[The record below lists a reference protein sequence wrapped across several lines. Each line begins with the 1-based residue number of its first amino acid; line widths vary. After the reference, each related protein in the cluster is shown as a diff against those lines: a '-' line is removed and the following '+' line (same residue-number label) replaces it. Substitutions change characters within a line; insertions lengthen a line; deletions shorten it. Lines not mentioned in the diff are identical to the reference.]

1 MTKPVTDDVT
11 IRPGWDTGDW
21 SGMPPVTIHPYDP
34 DWVERYEHARQAI
47 ERALTGLAVVIEH
60 IGSTSVPGLGA
71 RNGIDIQ
78 IGVTHPADMV
88 VCVER
93 LRQEG
98 FHYHYFIEPD
108 HAHLSGQGC
117 KLHLIPVE
125 SAGWT
130 EMPLFR
136 DYLRQHP
143 ETRDAYY
150 RLKQDLA
157 REHGQNGQRYVD
169 GKQAFVQAV
178 VEQAR
183 REVLHTR
190 TEHATYDG

>member
-1 MTKPVTDDVT
+1 MTKPPKDDVT

-34 DWVERYEHARQAI
+34 GWVARYEQAQQAI
-47 ERALTGLAVVIEH
+47 EQALAGLDVSIEH

-78 IGVTHPADMV
+78 IGVRNPADLA

-93 LRQEG
+93 LRQDGFG
-98 FHYHYFIEPD
+98 FHHARPGY
-108 HAHLSGQGC
+108 AHLSGKGC
-117 KLHLIPVE
+117 KLHVMPVDSE
-125 SAGWT
+125 GWT
-130 EMPLFR
+130 EMLVFR

-143 ETRDAYY
+143 EAMDAYH

-157 REHGQNGQRYVD
+157 REHGRNGQRYVD
-169 GKQAFVQAV
+169 GKRAFV
-178 VEQAR
+178 
-183 REVLHTR
+183 L
-190 TEHATYDG
+190 